1 MSQAVED
8 ALQILTRLYY
18 LRGNGMA
25 NIKHSP
31 QDKSDKAVSNKHS
44 CHDNGKKSLF
54 LPFFPMRMCSLSNKS
69 VLKQQRDSER

>member
-1 MSQAVED
+1 MLPSNSEQTIIWGEIEW
-8 ALQILTRLYY
+8 QILNKY
-18 LRGNGMA
+18 
-25 NIKHSP
+25 SP
-31 QDKSDKAVSNKHS
+31 QDKSDKAILNKHS